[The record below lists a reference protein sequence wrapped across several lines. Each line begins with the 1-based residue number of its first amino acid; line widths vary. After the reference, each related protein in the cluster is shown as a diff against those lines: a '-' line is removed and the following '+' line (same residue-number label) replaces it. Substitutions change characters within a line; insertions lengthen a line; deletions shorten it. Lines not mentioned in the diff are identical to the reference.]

1 MVKGWFV
8 IGVILIVSLLLV
20 SCNAAGEDQ
29 SAVQDI
35 SQVQIA
41 SLQNQLNE
49 AQTSLAEAEDQI
61 EVLQSELADAG
72 EQIEDLESE
81 LADEQNAGTQMLNQ
95 IGRLESQLSSLRSQ
109 VSDYNVLADK
119 VDMAVIYAE
128 MLDTY
133 LLVESHYVLSA
144 EDRIALDHLV
154 NSTDNDNLKEKWA
167 FFYFSDDDD
176 DKVEFLIALGDGLWA
191 VLE

>member
-1 MVKGWFV
+1 MVKRWFV

-20 SCNAAGEDQ
+20 SCNAAEGDQ
-29 SAVQDI
+29 SAVQDV

-61 EVLQSELADAG
+61 ELLQSELADAG
-72 EQIEDLESE
+72 EQIEDLETE
-81 LADEQNAGTQMLNQ
+81 LANEQNAGAQMLNQ
-95 IGRLESQLSSLRSQ
+95 ISRLESQLSTLRSQ
-109 VSDYNVLADK
+109 VSDYNVIADK

-128 MLDTY
+128 MLDRY
-133 LLVESHYVLSA
+133 LLVEAHYQLSA

-167 FFYFSDDDD
+167 PFYFSDDDD
-176 DKVEFLIALGDGLWA
+176 DKVEFLIALGDGLWE
-191 VLE
+191 VLQ

>member
-1 MVKGWFV
+1 MVKRWFV
-8 IGVILIVSLLLV
+8 IGVILVVSLLLV
-20 SCNAAGEDQ
+20 SCNAAGGDQ
-29 SAVQDI
+29 GPVQDI

-41 SLQNQLNE
+41 ALQNQLNE
-49 AQTSLAEAEDQI
+49 TKTSLAEAEDQI
-61 EVLQSELADAG
+61 EILQSELADAG
-72 EQIEDLESE
+72 EQVADLETE
-81 LADEQNAGTQMLNQ
+81 LADEQDTLEQALGHISQF
-95 IGRLESQLSSLRSQ
+95 ESQLSSLRSQ
-109 VSDYNVLADK
+109 LSDYNVLADK
-119 VDMAVIYAE
+119 VDNALIYAE